1 VEMSMSLD
9 GRHRDHRVV
18 AMTTALD
25 ARPPL
30 RARVALACGD
40 PGPSVARTFGTG
52 LPSAS
57 PRGRIVR
64 VFAAGFRQRVTPV

>member
-1 VEMSMSLD
+1 MPKVLVEMSMSLD
-9 GRHRDHRVV
+9 GRHPD
-18 AMTTALD
+18 TASSPGYSPTVTPG
-25 ARPPL
+25 RP
-30 RARVALACGD
+30 
-40 PGPSVARTFGTG
+40 VARTFGTG